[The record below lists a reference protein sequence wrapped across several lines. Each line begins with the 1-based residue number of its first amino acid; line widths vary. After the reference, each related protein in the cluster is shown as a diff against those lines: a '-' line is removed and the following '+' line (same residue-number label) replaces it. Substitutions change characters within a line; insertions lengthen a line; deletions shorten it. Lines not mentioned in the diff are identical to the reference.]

1 MIAILYKFASQL
13 VKNNEIGRFPMVYP
27 FMFTG
32 LLRKTDPK
40 QRTNKHITYKIT
52 FFVTYPYK
60 MIFLSQVGFRSL
72 LILIIVTF
80 CFKM

>member
-32 LLRKTDPK
+32 LLRKT
-40 QRTNKHITYKIT
+40 
-52 FFVTYPYK
+52 
-60 MIFLSQVGFRSL
+60 L
-72 LILIIVTF
+72 LILMYFSIQDYKLVRYIV
-80 CFKM
+80 